1 MIHKKEQMPVQ
12 IRPQMRGGKGQAQ
25 LTTLFAPE
33 EITSSVRMCAQIR
46 LQPGC
51 SIGLHEHATEDEIY
65 YLLQGTGVVME
76 DGKSYPVQ
84 AGDAVLTGNGESH
97 AIENT
102 GDEDLVLFA
111 VVVTY

>member
-25 LTTLFAPE
+25 ITTLFAPE

-51 SIGLHEHATEDEIY
+51 SIGCMNMQPRMKFIICCR
-65 YLLQGTGVVME
+65 V
-76 DGKSYPVQ
+76 PVW
-84 AGDAVLTGNGESH
+84 
-97 AIENT
+97 
-102 GDEDLVLFA
+102 
-111 VVVTY
+111 